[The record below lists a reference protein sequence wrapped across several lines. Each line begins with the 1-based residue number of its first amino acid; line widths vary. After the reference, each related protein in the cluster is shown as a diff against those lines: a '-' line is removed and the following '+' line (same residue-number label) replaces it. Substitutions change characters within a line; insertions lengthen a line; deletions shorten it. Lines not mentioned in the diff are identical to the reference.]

1 MLYYAEITSFGEIE
15 SEIERRELFD
25 RLPEALTYPEIQ
37 PKLVEKVMR
46 EKEAH
51 GS

>member
-15 SEIERRELFD
+15 SEIERRAFFN
-25 RLPEALTYPEIQ
+25 RLPEALTYPEIH